1 MTSVKEEFTSI
12 ILANQNILHKICRIY
27 RDTPEDRED
36 LFQEMI
42 YQLWK
47 SYPTYQKQAKIT
59 AWIYRVALNT
69 ALTRYRKRRIIT
81 EPIASTET
89 IASEAREHPERERLH
104 RAIGRLNEADKA
116 IITLYLDEYR
126 YEEIADILGLTT
138 SHVGVKLHRIKEK
151 LMNLLNPRTYDTG

>member
-1 MTSVKEEFTSI
+1 MTSLKEEFTSI

-59 AWIYRVALNT
+59 TWIYRVALNT
-69 ALTRYRKRRIIT
+69 ALTRYRKRQIIT

-89 IASEAREHPERERLH
+89 NATETPEHPERERLY
-104 RAIGRLNEADKA
+104 RAIATLSEADKA
-116 IITLYLDEYR
+116 IITLYLDDYR
-126 YEEIADILGLTT
+126 YEEIADMLGI
-138 SHVGVKLHRIKEK
+138 SVSQVGVKLHRIKEK